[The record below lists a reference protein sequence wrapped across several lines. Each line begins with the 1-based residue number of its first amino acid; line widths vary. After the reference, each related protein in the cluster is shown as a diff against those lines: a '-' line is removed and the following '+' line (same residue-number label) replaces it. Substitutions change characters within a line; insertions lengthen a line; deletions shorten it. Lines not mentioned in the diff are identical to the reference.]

1 MMYSFAASPLTY
13 SPHCF
18 PVMFWW
24 LVMPRGA
31 ALALT
36 VAAILQLSH
45 IATTYSAMG
54 RVIMATSAMSSDRI
68 LEKADEEKLTPI
80 QLYDVLLHRA
90 YKAKKDPVLINR
102 QYRQAIPSNSTSQLP
117 LGSPEEGS
125 GLVYYHHGNGNSLER
140 MEAGLSDDAVS

>member
-1 MMYSFAASPLTY
+1 
-13 SPHCF
+13 
-18 PVMFWW
+18 
-24 LVMPRGA
+24 MPRSV

-80 QLYDVLLHRA
+80 QLYDVLLHKT
-90 YKAKKDPVLINR
+90 YNAKKNPVLISR

-117 LGSPEEGS
+117 LGSPEEG
-125 GLVYYHHGNGNSLER
+125 GGQEHYHSGNGNSLER
-140 MEAGLSDDAVS
+140 MEAGLSDS

>member
-1 MMYSFAASPLTY
+1 
-13 SPHCF
+13 
-18 PVMFWW
+18 
-24 LVMPRGA
+24 MPRGA

-54 RVIMATSAMSSDRI
+54 RVIMATSAMSSERI

-102 QYRQAIPSNSTSQLP
+102 QYRQAIPSNSTSQLLP
-117 LGSPEEGS
+117 LGSTEEGN
-125 GLVYYHHGNGNSLER
+125 GLFQYHPGSRNSLER
-140 MEAGLSDDAVS
+140 MEAGLSDGPAS